1 MLIVFSKTWSKFTW
15 FDFWKNLY
23 ALFYRIEV
31 LVDTHDGNNHIPVFQ
46 KIIPDIS
53 LALRVLT

>member
-23 ALFYRIEV
+23 ALFYGIEV
-31 LVDTHDGNNHIPVFQ
+31 LVDGANHIPVFQ

-53 LALRVLT
+53 LAL